1 MPKLPKAL
9 LEKKKEK
16 MQKVKPSTKSAAAGS
31 RAMRR
36 QLQKQGIENMNEIN
50 ATRVIIQCPDKE
62 IVIENPQVMQLIQQG
77 MTVHQVLGDPV
88 EHELSSYDGEYAE
101 YDESGEI
108 EEYEEEIEED
118 MSSVGGIRTE
128 DIAIVATQ
136 AGVTEEEAENALKE
150 SDGDLARAILYLKS
164 Q

>member
-1 MPKLPKAL
+1 MPKLPKEL
-9 LEKKKEK
+9 LEKKKQK

-50 ATRVIIQCPDKE
+50 ATKVIIQCPDKE
-62 IVIENPQVMQLIQQG
+62 IVIENPQVMQLTQQG

-88 EHELSSYDGEYAE
+88 ERELSSYEEDYSEYE
-101 YDESGEI
+101 DSEEI
-108 EEYEEEIEED
+108 EEYEEESEEET
-118 MSSVGGIRTE
+118 VTGGIRKE
-128 DIAIVATQ
+128 DIAIVAAQ

-164 Q
+164 